1 MTKLTDTS
9 VPIAWE
15 ETGEGP
21 PLLLVMGLGYG
32 RWGWEPL
39 VPLLA
44 PDFRVIT
51 FDNRGI
57 GESGHP
63 EGPYTAAMM
72 AEDCRSVLDA
82 AGFDQVHVV
91 GSSLGG
97 MIAQELAI
105 ESPENVQ
112 RLVLMSTTPGGPDS
126 HPMPSV
132 TTELLAE
139 VENLAPEVALHKLV
153 ENALTPDAPAEV
165 VERIMHHR
173 LDKPQSPEGWQA
185 QAAAG
190 IGYDGS
196 GCAREI
202 GAPTLIVHGESDN
215 VVDSRNAG
223 VLHDLIPNSRVEL
236 VAGGH
241 LFFWEHPES
250 AAELIASF
258 LRGNHL

>member
-1 MTKLTDTS
+1 MTRVTDTP

-15 ETGEGP
+15 ESGEGP
-21 PLLLVMGLGYG
+21 PLLLVIGLGYG
-32 RWGWEPL
+32 RWGWEPI

-44 PDFRVIT
+44 ADFRVIT

-63 EGPYTAAMM
+63 EGPYTAALM
-72 AEDCRSVLDA
+72 ARDCRSVLDA
-82 AGFDQVHVV
+82 AGVERAHVA

-105 ESPENVQ
+105 ESPEYVE
-112 RLVLMSTTPGGPDS
+112 RLVLMSTTPGGPNS
-126 HPMPSV
+126 HPMPTV

-139 VENLAPEVALHKLV
+139 MDRLAPEEALRRLV
-153 ENALTPDAPAEV
+153 ENALSPDAPEEA

-190 IGYDGS
+190 FGYDGS
-196 GCAREI
+196 GRASEI
-202 GAPTLIVHGESDN
+202 AAPTLIVHGESDN

-223 VLHDLIPNSRVEL
+223 VLHDLIPNSKVEL
-236 VAGGH
+236 VSGGH
-241 LFFWEHPES
+241 LFFWEDPQS
-250 AAELIASF
+250 AAELITSF
-258 LRGNHL
+258 LRRDHP